1 MRKVVGLD
9 FGTTNSAIA
18 VATDNNE
25 AVLTTFLEEG
35 QPTNTF
41 RSILYFDPE
50 QLEPTG
56 KPRAVGGPEAI
67 ARYLQADNRGRLIQS
82 MKSHLASSSFKHT
95 VIFNHTY
102 MLEELIALIVLQLK
116 AATEAQFG
124 DLGTHVVVGRPA
136 HFSGAAGEEDDS
148 FALSRLQAAIEQ
160 AGFEQIEFELEPV
173 AAAYQYE

>member
-1 MRKVVGLD
+1 MVFPAKELKGRQRLRRGRSCCGDLAINWGENMRKVVGLD

-18 VATDNNE
+18 VATDHNE
-25 AVLTTFLEEG
+25 TVLTTFWEEG

-50 QLEPTG
+50 HLEPTG

-67 ARYLQADNRGRLIQS
+67 ARYLQADPRGRLIQS

-102 MLEELIALIVLQLK
+102 VLEELIALIVRQLK
-116 AATEAQFG
+116 ATAEVQF
-124 DLGTHVVVGRPA
+124 
-136 HFSGAAGEEDDS
+136 
-148 FALSRLQAAIEQ
+148 
-160 AGFEQIEFELEPV
+160 
-173 AAAYQYE
+173 